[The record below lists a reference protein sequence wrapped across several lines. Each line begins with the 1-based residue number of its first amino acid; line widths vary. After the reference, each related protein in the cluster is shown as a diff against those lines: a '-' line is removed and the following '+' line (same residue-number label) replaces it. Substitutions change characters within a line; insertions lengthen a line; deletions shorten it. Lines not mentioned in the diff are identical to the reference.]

1 MDTYSL
7 NLNIEDEVKSYGVE
21 DKLNDYIAVQK
32 QVIPILEKENFYGCV
47 KNEPTGM
54 EIDIGKKGIK
64 ESLGSGKRFQTLPR
78 IIKMLKIAT
87 LRFLPEIIK
96 YANLLVDDAVNI
108 HGNDERYMYLGI
120 DVSINGVLFKITIDI
135 KKTKEKNKFWM
146 HNIRITEKNSQLLS
160 PAQCQDVHET
170 GNSCNHIIAQ
180 NNENASENFYKDS
193 ESENTIKIPFYDS
206 TKHTWKLVT
215 ELGIEEGDA
224 TYIASEF
231 VKGGLIYPFH
241 SEPPEKEEYH
251 NHTHDFNSVV
261 EFLLN
266 KPAYFSIDGFEEY
279 YSEQEKELLNCLK
292 VKLRKNFREN

>member
-1 MDTYSL
+1 MIGGFFMDTYSL

-180 NNENASENFYKDS
+180 KKENASENLNIAFLSNEDEYTIFEFREHVIRFRTSKKL
-193 ESENTIKIPFYDS
+193 EYYAKVKEWNHGYIVVMVKYEENMELEEEYIDLIPILENLYFDVE
-206 TKHTWKLVT
+206 KFL
-215 ELGIEEGDA
+215 EQIEEVTLRNA
-224 TYIASEF
+224 EE
-231 VKGGLIYPFH
+231 GGI
-241 SEPPEKEEYH
+241 
-251 NHTHDFNSVV
+251 
-261 EFLLN
+261 
-266 KPAYFSIDGFEEY
+266 
-279 YSEQEKELLNCLK
+279 
-292 VKLRKNFREN
+292 

>member
-1 MDTYSL
+1 MDTYSI

-180 NNENASENFYKDS
+180 NNENASENLNIAFLSNEDEYIDLIPVL
-193 ESENTIKIPFYDS
+193 ENLYFEVDGFLGEIKEVRIKIRSNNSSRRSPRRYCNWNRRGYHKES
-206 TKHTWKLVT
+206 LHTC
-215 ELGIEEGDA
+215 I
-224 TYIASEF
+224 
-231 VKGGLIYPFH
+231 
-241 SEPPEKEEYH
+241 
-251 NHTHDFNSVV
+251 
-261 EFLLN
+261 
-266 KPAYFSIDGFEEY
+266 
-279 YSEQEKELLNCLK
+279 
-292 VKLRKNFREN
+292 